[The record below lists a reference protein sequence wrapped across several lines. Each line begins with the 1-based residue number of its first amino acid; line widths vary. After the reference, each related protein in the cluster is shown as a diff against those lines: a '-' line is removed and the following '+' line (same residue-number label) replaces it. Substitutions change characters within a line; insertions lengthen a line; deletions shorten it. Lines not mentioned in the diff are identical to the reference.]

1 MLDEKR
7 RSNAAVPAPPEIY
20 RRFWA
25 AHRCHDD
32 MRNLPVWTAYSTAGI
47 IPPKSMKVKEDG
59 TMEGFWT
66 KLKKKPKTYKTPLC
80 TPKTATFSYATFDHI
95 EGVSLRASDEIKRAF
110 KPEGKLD
117 LFLHRVM
124 GNTTRT
130 LKEMGHIITSTLKKK
145 AKNVHAYNV
154 ASVWWMV
161 EGNVEES
168 LNCIRAALLHATPEE
183 SVTPT
188 FNAAN
193 IMTSVGRSADAHTLA
208 HIAYSLKPDNQLAQ
222 YTFAIAVAGAGR
234 NEAAIKLLRKVA
246 AHGSGIISAPELIH
260 HIECYQL
267 HKLLLQTPSFE
278 PGPHLEKLA
287 LLTENVEAQRL
298 YANLLLDRIGLS
310 VDANEDVDDVW
321 AEYKQ
326 ADRSLE
332 LLTERAEEQVRLIES
347 IELVYN
353 ATTPKSTFTPTVAR
367 AAAEVVV
374 EEDAAIDENADDA
387 DSNFASD
394 SDSASEEP
402 DGKKVVVVQYPKAP
416 SIPALISAVEDM
428 LDGEI
433 STDPMPFDD
442 TSWPTE
448 DDCEGGSVK
457 SLAFPAEIPEILADE
472 QMDTKS
478 VINLH
483 KPLDRPREDWEPPR
497 CGVLQNAKKAHTLEH
512 LEGVAKRA
520 NLTMPPQKKLDKILK
535 GSFKHLSSSEFGDR
549 DFRKTVTLREAGE
562 RIRLAMADGENSWFV
577 YQMAALFWQI
587 KGHAKESIE
596 CLQKAYY
603 WAGTGRKDKSLIA
616 LGSVLHLSKKTLD
629 AMTLTQMAIQV
640 NPKKSLNHYTLGNL
654 LVSFGERGHEEAAF
668 FFETAYRL
676 NAESA
681 DALKRLRTVRCLQR
695 KFIEP

>member
-1 MLDEKR
+1 
-7 RSNAAVPAPPEIY
+7 
-20 RRFWA
+20 
-25 AHRCHDD
+25 
-32 MRNLPVWTAYSTAGI
+32 MRILPVWTAYSTAGI
-47 IPPKSMKVKEDG
+47 IPPKSIKVREDG

-66 KLKKKPKTYKTPLC
+66 KLKKKPKTYKTPFC
-80 TPKTATFSYATFDHI
+80 TPKNATFSYATFDHI
-95 EGVSLRASDEIKRAF
+95 EGVSLRASDEMQRAF
-110 KPEGKLD
+110 DSEGKFD
-117 LFLHRVM
+117 LFLNRLM
-124 GNTTRT
+124 GNTSKTQ
-130 LKEMGHIITSTLKKK
+130 KEMGHIITSTLKKK
-145 AKNVHAYNV
+145 PKNVHAFNV

-161 EGNVEES
+161 EGNIEES
-168 LNCIRAALLHATPEE
+168 LNCIRAALLYATQEE
-183 SVTPT
+183 SITPT
-188 FNAAN
+188 INAAN
-193 IMTSVGRSADAHTLA
+193 IMTGVGRSADARTLA
-208 HIAYSLKPDNQLAQ
+208 HIAYKLKPDHQLAQ
-222 YTFAIAVAGAGR
+222 YTFAIAVASVGR
-234 NEAAIKLLRKVA
+234 NEAATKLLRKVA
-246 AHGSGIISAPELIH
+246 ARGSGISSAPVLIH

-287 LLTENVEAQRL
+287 LLTENVDAQRL
-298 YANLLLDRIGLS
+298 YANLLLDRISLS
-310 VDANEDVDDVW
+310 VEANEDVDDVW

-332 LLTERAEEQVRLIES
+332 LLTERADEQVRLIES

-353 ATTPKSTFTPTVAR
+353 ATTPKSRTPTAPLTT
-367 AAAEVVV
+367 AEVVV
-374 EEDAAIDENADDA
+374 EADAASHEHAEDAE
-387 DSNFASD
+387 SN
-394 SDSASEEP
+394 SAAEDP

-442 TSWPTE
+442 TSWPTA
-448 DDCEGGSVK
+448 DDCKGSSIK
-457 SLAFPAEIPEILADE
+457 SLAFPADIPEILADE

-483 KPLDRPREDWEPPR
+483 KPLDRAREDWEPPR

-577 YQMAALFWQI
+577 YQMASLFWQI

-681 DALKRLRTVRCLQR
+681 DALKRLRIVRCLQR
-695 KFIEP
+695 KFIDPTPPPS